1 MLLMTTVA
9 PPIAIADLRAE
20 HWPQVAEIYAEGIA
34 TGNATFETEVPSWEQ
49 WNASH
54 LAEHRFV
61 ALRDG
66 KVVGWVA
73 VSAVS
78 DRCAYAG
85 VVEHSVYVA
94 QTERGHG
101 TGRALLEALIVST
114 EAAGIWTIQTG
125 IFPDNTASLCLHER
139 AGFEVVGRR
148 RRIGKRDGVW
158 RDVIAIER
166 RSALID

>member
-1 MLLMTTVA
+1 MLLMTTGA
-9 PPIAIADLRAE
+9 PPIAIVDLRAG

-34 TGNATFETEVPSWEQ
+34 TGNASFETEVPSWEQ

-101 TGRALLEALIVST
+101 IGRALLEELIVST
-114 EAAGIWTIQTG
+114 EAAGI
-125 IFPDNTASLCLHER
+125 
-139 AGFEVVGRR
+139 
-148 RRIGKRDGVW
+148 
-158 RDVIAIER
+158 
-166 RSALID
+166 